1 MRHVFAMLLLM
12 GCDPR
17 VTPPASD
24 AAVDAMSDIVWGPT
38 TPSTLVTW
46 TCVDPN
52 PQPDCPWGD
61 TVMGHAAVF
70 DRNPPQAA
78 LSFRLGY
85 TVSDSIYL
93 PRPCSDVTHVRLVAG
108 EADVWEGDLREE
120 HHTVIAHL
128 MPGDVYT
135 PVVFPEN
142 NVLSVQALS
151 AFEFQVF
158 TCQ

>member
-1 MRHVFAMLLLM
+1 MRHILAMLLFM

-17 VTPPASD
+17 VVPPALD
-24 AAVDAMSDIVWGPT
+24 AAPGVVWGPVT
-38 TPSTLVTW
+38 SSALVTW
-46 TCVDPN
+46 ACIDPN
-52 PQPDCPWGD
+52 PQPNCPWGD
-61 TVMGHAAVF
+61 TVTGYAAVF
-70 DRNPPQAA
+70 DRNPPQVA

-85 TVSDSIYL
+85 TVSDPIYL
-93 PRPCSDVTHVRLVAG
+93 PRPCSDVTHVRLMTG

-128 MPGDVYT
+128 APGDVYA

-142 NVLSVQALS
+142 NVLSVQS
-151 AFEFQVF
+151 PSMFEFQVF